1 MSRLTRN
8 TLLLAALLAVDKGL
22 AILRQIVIARQ
33 FSFTKDLDAFNVAN
47 NIPDLLFALI
57 SGGALA
63 LAFIPVLTEVLTKK
77 GRSEA
82 WELFSRVANLAFL
95 GTFGLA
101 LLVFLFAQPLV
112 TSEIGVAPGF
122 SSVQQGVVVTLM
134 RLNLVA
140 TLIFSISGLVMG
152 GLQANQHFLLPALAP
167 MLYNLGQIFGALI
180 LSPEK
185 SYSLAGIHL
194 PAFGLGV
201 YGLVYGVIIGAVL
214 HLGIQIPGLI
224 RYQFHW
230 APKLGINQPDVR
242 RVLKIMLPRLGVMAC
257 IQLMFV
263 IRDNLAS
270 RLSEGSVSALTYG
283 WMIQQVPE
291 TILGT
296 ALGIALLPAISELV
310 ALEQR
315 EAFRAT
321 VEKCVRILF
330 GLTLPIAV
338 VLAVG
343 LQPLVKLV
351 FGLDAP
357 QADLLMSVT
366 RGFLAGLMGHS
377 ILEVASR
384 SFYARQDAL
393 TPFKGALLSLGI
405 YIILGVGLYRWL
417 GAPGIAWT
425 DTIAYTS
432 QAVFLLVIFS
442 RQVKQPVRLGDTLP
456 RGLAGALV
464 SGGVVVVLFF
474 LLEGRLPAAVVSV
487 GSMLAG
493 AAVMLTFVWKEVRGM
508 LRL

>member
-1 MSRLTRN
+1 M
-8 TLLLAALLAVDKGL
+8 
-22 AILRQIVIARQ
+22 RQVVIARQ

-63 LAFIPVLTEVLTKK
+63 LAFIPILTEMLTKK

-82 WELFSRVANLAFL
+82 WELFSRIANLAFL
-95 GTFGLA
+95 GTAGLA
-101 LLVFLFAQPLV
+101 VVVLILAEPLV
-112 TSEIGVAPGF
+112 RSEIGVAPGF
-122 SSVQQGVVVTLM
+122 SSVQQSVVVNLM
-134 RLNLVA
+134 RLNLIA
-140 TLIFSISGLVMG
+140 TLIFSVSGLVMG

-167 MLYNLGQIFGALI
+167 LLYNLGQIFGALI

-185 SYSLAGIHL
+185 PYVLAGIQL
-194 PAFGLGV
+194 PALGLGV
-201 YGLVYGVIIGAVL
+201 YGLVYGVIIGAAL
-214 HLGIQIPGLI
+214 HLGIQIPGLV

-230 APKLGINQPDVR
+230 APKIGLNNPEVR
-242 RVLKIMLPRLGVMAC
+242 RVLKVMLPRLGVMAC

-270 RLSEGSVSALTYG
+270 RLAEGSVSALTYG

-296 ALGIALLPAISELV
+296 ALGIALLPAISELI
-310 ALEQR
+310 ALDQR
-315 EAFRAT
+315 EKFRET

-338 VLAVG
+338 VLAIG

-351 FGLDAP
+351 FGLDAG

-366 RGFLAGLMGHS
+366 RGFLAGLIGHA
-377 ILEVASR
+377 ILEVAAR
-384 SFYARQDAL
+384 SFYARQDAV
-393 TPFKGALLSLGI
+393 TPFKAALLTLGI
-405 YIILGVGLYRWL
+405 YILLGVGFYRWF

-425 DTIAYTS
+425 DTIAYTT

-442 RQVKQPVRLGDTLP
+442 RQTGQPLRLGDTLP
-456 RGLAGALV
+456 RGLIGAV
-464 SGGVVVVLFF
+464 AAGGVVILLFF
-474 LLEGRLPAAVVSV
+474 LLEGRLPAALISA

-493 AAVMLTFVWKEVRGM
+493 AVVFLSFSWKEVRSM